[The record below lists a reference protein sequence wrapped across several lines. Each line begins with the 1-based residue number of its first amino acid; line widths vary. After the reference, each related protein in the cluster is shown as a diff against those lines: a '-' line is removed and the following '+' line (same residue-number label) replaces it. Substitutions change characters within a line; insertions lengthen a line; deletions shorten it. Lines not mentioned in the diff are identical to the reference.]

1 MRDVVRGAVA
11 GVVFAVDA
19 LRVVVWTDA
28 RVIGRLQ
35 ARLGDGLAPCAH
47 QTHLRWLRA
56 LGLATLFLPWLALGM
71 VWSARVVEL
80 AQGPLWAS
88 KLLAFA
94 GLLLAWAYGP
104 GVLQWF
110 RVPAWALA
118 VYRQCGLDPRR
129 QMPWLRRP
137 RLRGHTPLDRRW
149 RLARMWAGATALS
162 LMGWAFVLFELP
174 AGFVKDGLGILAI
187 ALLWMLGMVQGYTD
201 RIGEVIE
208 LGSDQGG

>member
-1 MRDVVRGAVA
+1 MRDLVQGTVG
-11 GVVFAVDA
+11 GVVLTVDA
-19 LRVVVWTDA
+19 LRVLVWTDE

-35 ARLGDGLAPCAH
+35 ARRGDGLAPGSRRA
-47 QTHLRWLRA
+47 HLRGLRA

-71 VWSARVVEL
+71 VWGARTVEL

-88 KLLAFA
+88 RLLALA
-94 GLLLAWAYGP
+94 GWLLAWAYGP

-110 RVPAWALA
+110 RMPAWALA

-137 RLRGHTPLDRRW
+137 RLWGSTPLDRRW

-162 LMGWAFVLFELP
+162 LMGWGFVLWKLP
-174 AGFVKDGLGILAI
+174 AGFANDGLGLLVI
-187 ALLWMLGMVQGYTD
+187 ALLWMLGIVQGYTN

-208 LGSDQGG
+208 LGSDRAD

>member
-1 MRDVVRGAVA
+1 MRDFVRGAVA
-11 GVVFAVDA
+11 GVVLTVDV
-19 LRVVVWTDA
+19 LRVVVWTDE

-35 ARLGDGLAPCAH
+35 ARLGDGLAPGSHRA
-47 QTHLRWLRA
+47 HLRWLRA
-56 LGLATLFLPWLALGM
+56 LGLTTLFLPWLALGM

-88 KLLAFA
+88 RLLAFA
-94 GLLLAWAYGP
+94 GWLLAWAYGP

-137 RLRGHTPLDRRW
+137 RLWGSTPLDRRW

-162 LMGWAFVLFELP
+162 LMGWAFVLWKLP
-174 AGFVKDGLGILAI
+174 AGFANDGLGIFLI
-187 ALLWMLGMVQGYTD
+187 ALLWMLAMVQGYAD

-208 LGSDQGG
+208 LGG